1 MRGVPTSPAVTYTVL
16 PFGNHRSTRLPKVSA
31 SLLRLL
37 YETGEEKVGN
47 VSNFLRG
54 WLRASH

>member
-16 PFGNHRSTRLPKVSA
+16 PFGNHCSTRLPKVSA
-31 SLLRLL
+31 SVLRSL
-37 YETGEEKVGN
+37 YETEEKVGN
-47 VSNFLRG
+47 VSNFLRS